1 MMKFKYDEKEEYLFE
16 LLLGSKKEL
25 KEARPELKYPTYGD
39 VLDLALDKHLHDVV
53 AMRRWGPITKNELRD
68 VLNGFLNITD
78 ESPVSTTFIKI
89 NPRGLLIIGLG
100 ITILS
105 IYLF

>member
-16 LLLGSKKEL
+16 LLIGSKLEF
-25 KEARPELKYPTYGD
+25 KEARPELEYPTYGD

-53 AMRRWGPITKNELRD
+53 AMRRWGPITKDELRD
-68 VLNGFLNITD
+68 FLNGFLNITD

-89 NPRGLLIIGLG
+89 NPRDILILILG
-100 ITILS
+100 IIILS
-105 IYLF
+105 IYFL